1 MTGKHELFLKRIL
14 NRRVM
19 KLLDQNRRIRIN
31 SLVYEFD

>member
-1 MTGKHELFLKRIL
+1 MTGKYELFLKRIL